1 MARKARIVHA
11 AVTTNMEH
19 RSMRMPGRTGI
30 TPHQEYPVR
39 GLFRVLRGAA
49 LPASV
54 LIAAALLGC
63 AADAEP
69 DAEDTP
75 TPAEVTDSLPPAAVS
90 APGSVPVDEQT
101 PEPDG
106 MMGAAWTAADTNVE
120 RPMAGAA
127 LLRDVR
133 TAGHTGFDRIVLDFG
148 ADSVP
153 GYRIAYID
161 RPVRQC
167 GSGEVVP
174 LEGDGWLSITVQP
187 ANAHTEAGEPTV
199 RERERTPRLP
209 AVLELKLICDFEAMV
224 EVVAGVSSP
233 GRYRVFEL
241 AAPGRLVVDIMH

>member
-1 MARKARIVHA
+1 MRDC
-11 AVTTNMEH
+11 TTKTTQSEH
-19 RSMRMPGRTGI
+19 R
-30 TPHQEYPVR
+30 VR
-39 GLFRVLRGAA
+39 GRCRVLCSAA
-49 LPASV
+49 LPV
-54 LIAAALLGC
+54 ALLITVALAGC

-69 DAEDTP
+69 DAADTP
-75 TPAEVTDSLPPAAVS
+75 TPSEVADSMAPAAAGAPDS
-90 APGSVPVDEQT
+90 APADERT
-101 PEPDG
+101 AEPGG
-106 MMGAAWTAADTNVE
+106 MMGAAWTAAGTNVE

-153 GYRIAYID
+153 GYRVGYID
-161 RPVRQC
+161 EPVRQC

-174 LEGDGWLSITVQP
+174 LAGDGRLSITVQP

-199 RERERTPRLP
+199 RERERAPRLP

-224 EVVAGVSSP
+224 EVVAGVTSP

-241 AAPGRLVVDIMH
+241 TAPGRLVVDIMH